1 MNKNLF
7 TLLLVP
13 ALIAAGTAR
22 AAQEAIVSSKG
33 ISGLYLSDGSA
44 GHFNGNTWS
53 YDLGMTQL
61 FDGEFDPGVMM
72 STAGSYVLVDLDQ
85 ALSGGYFVTK
95 IVIGTKNTIT
105 YSLYTS
111 TNGTTWAGVT
121 NAVGVSAN
129 GKYSYVVNDF
139 ATQVKFV
146 WDTTIHAVQTV
157 SEIQVWG
164 IDPSEMGCRHPS
176 FTEWEPVPGTAT
188 CTEPGVDRHKC
199 IFCGEAFDRTSELLP
214 PLGHDYVETLSR
226 KGTSSSY
233 GEGGVSCS
241 RCEWSAVFNI
251 PLDLTALGGVASH
264 FLVQF
269 TDLSVSSYQP
279 FSAPSNL
286 INNNWNYV
294 YQDWVA
300 ATRSHDEYV
309 QFDFGVEIDLTK
321 IDFSVHNHT
330 QIVEFYKVE
339 GDTETKI
346 AEVAMTE
353 AESGSELRSQV
364 FFRGVSL
371 QTLRVRFTDSIGVP
385 VNGTRPVGMSELH
398 PWGTVK
404 GAGKLDVLRSKIL
417 LY

>member
-1 MNKNLF
+1 
-7 TLLLVP
+7 
-13 ALIAAGTAR
+13 
-22 AAQEAIVSSKG
+22 
-33 ISGLYLSDGSA
+33 
-44 GHFNGNTWS
+44 
-53 YDLGMTQL
+53 
-61 FDGEFDPGVMM
+61 
-72 STAGSYVLVDLDQ
+72 
-85 ALSGGYFVTK
+85 
-95 IVIGTKNTIT
+95 
-105 YSLYTS
+105 
-111 TNGTTWAGVT
+111 
-121 NAVGVSAN
+121 
-129 GKYSYVVNDF
+129 
-139 ATQVKFV
+139 
-146 WDTTIHAVQTV
+146 
-157 SEIQVWG
+157 
-164 IDPSEMGCRHPS
+164 MGCRHPS

-199 IFCGEAFDRTSELLP
+199 IFCGEAFERTSELLP

-321 IDFSVHNHT
+321 IDFAVHNHT
-330 QIVEFYKVE
+330 QTVEFYKVE

-346 AEVAMTE
+346 AEVAMTK

-385 VNGTRPVGMSELH
+385 VNGTMPVGMSEIH
-398 PWGTVK
+398 PYGTVK
-404 GAGKLDVLRSKIL
+404 GAGLLDVLRSKIL